1 MLGIFELGKTILN
14 KVVGDKDKRDEYT
27 LKLLELQQQG
37 EFKGEDLRY
46 QAIVA
51 EANSTD
57 KWTSRARPT
66 FLYVMYIII
75 LSAIPLGIVHCFNPA
90 LATSFSDGFKEWLTA
105 VPHILWESMT
115 AGFLGYCGTRSMD
128 KFTAAKYN
136 K

>member
-46 QAIVA
+46 QAISA
-51 EANSTD
+51 ESSSTD

-66 FLYVMYIII
+66 FLYVMYIIT
-75 LSAIPLGIVHCFNPA
+75 LSALPYGIMYCFNPA
-90 LATSFSDGFKEWLTA
+90 IASAFRDGFKEWLVA
-105 VPHILWESMT
+105 VPSHLWDTMT
-115 AGFLGYCGTRSMD
+115 VGYLGYCGSRSMD
-128 KFTAAKYN
+128 KYTAAKFN